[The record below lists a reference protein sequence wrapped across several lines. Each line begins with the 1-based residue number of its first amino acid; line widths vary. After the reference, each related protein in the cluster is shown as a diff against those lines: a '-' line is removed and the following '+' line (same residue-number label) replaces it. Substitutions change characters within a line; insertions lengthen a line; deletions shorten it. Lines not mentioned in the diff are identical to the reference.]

1 MPVTAGLIFAGGSAL
16 YKGIKGWIGN
26 NKANKMAKAN
36 VRPAY
41 QIPDEYNQNLRM
53 AQQMAQVGLPQQ
65 QYNNSFNNINRNQSG
80 ALNVLSNTANAGS
93 GLASIVRAGNDAT
106 MNLDAQDANARVNN
120 QGRVFAANS
129 ALAGQ
134 KLAAQQWNSLDK
146 YKENAAAIRG
156 VKQAAQADINGA
168 VGDVANLGITA
179 AMGGLGGNSMDAF
192 GQPKYAGG
200 NFMQRMNGGLTTPV
214 ASLPTAGNGYI
225 PQGQAYPFQTPY
237 GGLNPNMPLGTNW
250 NNWK

>member
-1 MPVTAGLIFAGGSAL
+1 MPFGGLLIAGGLAL
-16 YKGIKGWIGN
+16 TKGVIGAVKN
-26 NKANKMAKAN
+26 AKANKAAREN
-36 VRPAY
+36 VRPTY
-41 QIPDEYNQNLRM
+41 QIPEEYNQNLRM

-65 QYNNSFNNINRNQSG
+65 QYNNAFNNINRNQSG
-80 ALNVLSNTANAGS
+80 ALNVLSNTANAGA

-129 ALAGQ
+129 ALGGQ

-156 VKQAAQADINGA
+156 QKQAAQQDINGA
-168 VGDVANLGITA
+168 IGDVANLGVTA
-179 AMGGLGGNSMDAF
+179 AMGGLGGNSMGSF
-192 GQPKYAGG
+192 GQPTYAGG